1 MSKKKKVNPLINFKK
16 QEIDL
21 VKFNEKID
29 KEQKEQIQ
37 TLLENAYGDNLKID
51 RKYVMKV
58 LRLTWNPK
66 DDFTYLPY
74 NLKVTKDKLNLSFE
88 VVKKKPIP
96 LGLAIFLIWLF
107 CFAVIGATYYGIK
120 YVRLMGLNKD
130 IDGDGIADINIDLD
144 GDGLADINIDT
155 NGDDKPDL
163 NIDYRHNQK
172 STFNIDTDNDGFAD
186 FNIINDATENPKECR
201 INCDTDGDGWPEI
214 NIDLDGDG
222 VPDTNIDTDNDGI
235 PDLNLDID
243 GDGKCDLMCDTNG
256 DNKCDEKCIKPEDGV
271 IDDKGNIKE
280 PENPN
285 KEQQGNGDTDASTPT
300 LMLNFV
306 DGGKLIVDD
315 LFPDDQPGM
324 EPIYPT
330 KVFYIEN
337 LSAVAI
343 RYTLKL
349 EVDTNTFTSSN
360 LKYKLEGTNG
370 GITLDYRT
378 VPKGTSYIAED
389 IIVAPRVTQKYTM
402 TFKLQGT
409 GTPQNEDQGRMFEG
423 KIDVEL

>member
-1 MSKKKKVNPLINFKK
+1 MSKKEKTNPLINFRR

-21 VKFNEKID
+21 VKFNEQTD

-37 TLLENAYGDNLKID
+37 KLLEDAYGDSLKID
-51 RKYVMKV
+51 RKYIMKV

-96 LGLAIFLIWLF
+96 LGLLIFLIWLF
-107 CFAVIGATYYGIK
+107 CFALIGATYYGVK
-120 YVRLMGLNKD
+120 YVSLMGLNKD

-144 GDGLADINIDT
+144 KDGKADINIDT
-155 NGDDKPDL
+155 NGDDKPEL
-163 NIDYRHNQK
+163 NIDYRHNLK

-186 FNIINDATENPKECR
+186 FNLVNDATENPKECR

-243 GDGKCDLMCDTNG
+243 GDGKCDLMCDTDG
-256 DNKCDEKCIKPEDGV
+256 DNKCDVSCIKPDDGV
-271 IDDKGNIKE
+271 IYDDGNINPGK
-280 PENPN
+280 PN
-285 KEQQGNGDTDASTPT
+285 KDQTGNGDTDASTPT

-306 DGGKLIVDD
+306 DGGKLEIDN
-315 LFPDDQPGM
+315 LYPDDQPGM
-324 EPIYPT
+324 PPLYPT
-330 KVFYIEN
+330 KVFYVEN

-343 RYTLKL
+343 KYSLKIQ
-349 EVDTNTFTSSN
+349 VDANTFITSN
-360 LKYKLEGTNG
+360 LKYKLDGTNG
-370 GITLDYRT
+370 GINTQYQT
-378 VPKGTSYIAED
+378 VPKGTSYIAQD
-389 IIVAPRVTQKYTM
+389 VIIAPRVTHKYTM

-409 GTPQNEDQGRMFEG
+409 GAAQNEDQGKTFQG